1 VGSLALQFIRSP
13 GKRIWAVAPKI
24 TESEITAAS
33 RLFVRQSRT
42 FVHETPLDMI
52 PLPQFAGALF
62 MTTTP
67 EQRKAD
73 LVERLATEA
82 RKRVAEG
89 QADSARAFV
98 KRYLALVA
106 PDDIIYTSFETLL
119 GGAVS
124 LWQFGEKRH
133 VGSPGVR
140 LFNPTVEQN
149 GWGLEHTVI
158 EIVNDD
164 MPFLVDSVSAEVNR
178 LGRKIHLLLH
188 PVIHVRRDAA
198 GRRLELTTTQ
208 DAPSDSIVE
217 SYMHVEIDQETDAVE
232 LEAMA
237 ASLEVVLN
245 DVRAAVTDWQ
255 GMRERLRA
263 DVAELEHA
271 KLPMPQEEVA
281 EARAFL
287 QWLDQGNYIL
297 LGYRRYRFETRDGKD
312 YLPPVPESGLGILR
326 AVRAESAARAS
337 EPLST
342 EFSEYART
350 KDLLIIIKAN
360 RRSTVHRPVPLDRI
374 GIKRYDDAGNLIG
387 EDRFLGLFT
396 SAAYSRSVR
405 EIPML
410 RLKAKRTIERAG
422 LDPHSHNGK
431 ALVDILESYPRD
443 EFFQI
448 TDGQLYDIARGILLL
463 QERHRVALFTR
474 KDVFERFISCYVF
487 VPRDQNTAEFREK
500 ARQILEEEFNG
511 RETAAYEHVTDAPLA
526 RILFVVKTTPGQI
539 PEVDEKRIE
548 AILADAARTWG
559 DRLLDTLCHRFG
571 EEGGIEL
578 QRRYKRAFSAAYM
591 DRFQADAAMY
601 DIEHIEEVLA
611 TGKLVV
617 DLYRHRGEERQFH
630 CKIIHSG
637 PPVPLSEIMPRLENM
652 GLKVLAE
659 EPYDVHPLAPA
670 ETVRI
675 RDFSLDAERMQ
686 DDLQPIKQKFQETF
700 VRVWNR
706 EAENDGFNRLVIAA
720 EMEWHEVVVVRA
732 YSRYI
737 RQIGVNISEQLIQ
750 QTLASHADVARLLI
764 QLFTTH
770 FDPALG
776 AATPR
781 GASMAS
787 SSVTGRHLAAGGIRT
802 LIEDAL
808 DRIKN
813 PDEDRI
819 LRLYLTLI
827 EATLRT
833 NYYQRLE
840 NGNRKPYLSF
850 KLDSQSI
857 RELPLPRPM
866 FEISVYSPSMEGIH
880 LRAGKV
886 ARGGI
891 RWSDRREDFRTEVL
905 GLMKAQNVKNVVIVP
920 MGSKGGFVVK
930 NPSSERAIFQTEG
943 VAAYQTLLRGML
955 DITDNFRGA
964 DVIPPRD
971 VVRRDAD
978 DPYLVVAADKGT
990 ATFSDIAN
998 AISAQ
1003 YGFWLGD
1010 AFASGGSAGYD
1021 HKDMGITARGGWEA
1035 VKRHFRELGVNIQR
1049 EDFTVVGVGDMSG
1062 DVFGNAMLLSPH
1074 TKLIAAFNHSHIFL
1088 DPDPDPV
1095 SSMAERQRLF
1105 DQRLN
1110 WNGYNTELL
1119 SKGGAV
1125 LERSA
1130 KTVTVSEEV
1139 ARRFDLEKKT
1149 LAPADLMKAILRAR
1163 TDLLWLGGIGTYVKS
1178 TDEDHAAAR
1187 DRANDALRVDA
1198 PELRVR
1204 VVGEGANLGFTQ
1216 SGRIEYA
1223 MAGGH
1228 INTDA
1233 IDNSAGVDTSDHE
1246 VNIKILLYDAIER
1259 GELAGIEERNTLL
1272 AAMTDE
1278 VGQLVLCDNYE
1289 QTQAISLTQA
1299 LGESVLDEQARFM
1312 RALERA
1318 GRLDRALEGLP
1329 DDETIAQRHTAHIGL
1344 VRPELAILL
1353 AYSKIVLYADLLASD
1368 LPDDPLL
1375 VEDLVLYFPKPLREK
1390 YRATIEHHR
1399 LRREIIGTYVTNNI
1413 INRIRPTFV
1422 WQMMEETGQSVADVA
1437 RAFTIIRESFDL
1449 RSLWSEIETQD
1460 NVLPARVQIEMQID
1474 VGRLLERAM
1483 TWLLISGYT
1492 TLDTARYVG
1501 EFRPAIA
1508 AISDKL
1514 NDILPAALLGSLK
1527 AHQGELEMDG
1537 VPEPV
1542 AYRIA
1547 SLGVMGAAL
1556 DIVRLSR
1563 MGRPV
1568 EDVARVY
1575 FSVGSRFGL
1584 DRLRTAG
1591 AAISAETP
1599 WQKAAVAAVIDDLF
1613 NCQSTLASR
1622 VLTESDS
1629 VDGWLSSRPREVE
1642 RIDQMMTDFRVAQTV
1657 DLAMLTVASRQL
1669 RTLMES

>member
-1 VGSLALQFIRSP
+1 
-13 GKRIWAVAPKI
+13 
-24 TESEITAAS
+24 
-33 RLFVRQSRT
+33 
-42 FVHETPLDMI
+42 
-52 PLPQFAGALF
+52 
-62 MTTTP
+62 MTMTP

-73 LVERLATEA
+73 LVDRLASEA
-82 RKRVAEG
+82 QKRVG
-89 QADSARAFV
+89 DSQADSAEKFIR
-98 KRYLALVA
+98 RYFALVS
-106 PDDIIYTSFETLL
+106 PDDIIYTSFDTLL
-119 GGAVS
+119 GGALS
-124 LWQFGEKRH
+124 LWQFGEIRE
-133 VGSPGVR
+133 VGTPKVR
-140 LFNPTVEQN
+140 LFNPTVEAN

-164 MPFLVDSVSAEVNR
+164 MPFLVDSVSAEVTR
-178 LGRKIHLLLH
+178 LGRAIHLLLH
-188 PVIHVRRDAA
+188 PVVRVRRDAGSKRA
-198 GRRLELTTTQ
+198 ELESTQ
-208 DAPSDSIVE
+208 EAKIDAIVE
-217 SYMHVEIDQETDAVE
+217 SYMHVEIDQESDSAE
-232 LEAMA
+232 LEAMRT
-237 ASLEVVLN
+237 SLESVLH

-255 GMRERLRA
+255 AMRGQLRS

-281 EARAFL
+281 EARSFL
-287 QWLDQGNYIL
+287 QWLDEGNFIL
-297 LGYRRYRFETRDGKD
+297 LGFRRYGFETRGDKD
-312 YLPPVPESGLGILR
+312 YLPPVPDSGLGILR
-326 AVRAESAARAS
+326 EFRKVSAERAAT
-337 EPLST
+337 PLT
-342 EFSEYART
+342 REFSEYART
-350 KDLLIIIKAN
+350 KDLLIITKAN
-360 RRSTVHRPVPLDRI
+360 SRSTVHRNVPLDRI
-374 GIKRYDDAGNLIG
+374 GIKRYDDNGNLTG

-410 RLKAKRTIERAG
+410 RLKATRTLERAG

-431 ALVDILESYPRD
+431 ALVDIIETFPRD

-448 TDGQLYDIARGILLL
+448 TDAQLYDIARGILLL

-474 KDVFERFISCYVF
+474 NDVFERFVSCYVF
-487 VPRDQNTAEFREK
+487 VPRDQNTVEFREK
-500 ARQILEEEFNG
+500 AKQILEEQLNG
-511 RETAAYEHVTDAPLA
+511 RDTSVYEHVTDAPLA
-526 RILFVVKTTPGQI
+526 RILFVVKTTPGAI

-548 AILADAARTWG
+548 AMLADAARTWG
-559 DRLLDTLCHRFG
+559 DRLLDTLCHRYG
-571 EEGGIEL
+571 EEEGIEL
-578 QRRYKRAFSAAYM
+578 QRRYKRAFTAAYAE
-591 DRFQADAAMY
+591 RFTAEAAMY
-601 DIEHIEEVLA
+601 DIQHIEEVLA
-611 TGKLVV
+611 DGRLVV
-617 DLYRHRGEERQFH
+617 DLYRHKTDERQFH

-659 EPYDVHPLAPA
+659 EPYEVHPLGAA
-670 ETVRI
+670 SVVRI
-675 RDFSLDAERMQ
+675 RDFSLAAEGMQ
-686 DDLQPIKQKFQETF
+686 DDLSPIKQKFQETF

-706 EAENDGFNRLVIAA
+706 EAENDGFNRLVITA
-720 EMEWHEVVVVRA
+720 ELEWHEVVVLRA
-732 YSRYI
+732 YSKYI
-737 RQIGVNISEQLIQ
+737 RQIGVNVSEQLIQ
-750 QTLASHADVARLLI
+750 QTLSAHSDVARLLI
-764 QLFTTH
+764 QLFQTH
-770 FDPALG
+770 FDPSLG
-776 AATPR
+776 SATLR

-787 SSVTGRHLAAGGIRT
+787 DTVTGRHLAAGGIRAQ
-802 LIEDAL
+802 IEDAL
-808 DRIKN
+808 DRVKN

-833 NYYQRLE
+833 NYYQRDAS
-840 NGNRKPYLSF
+840 GNRKPYLSF

-891 RWSDRREDFRTEVL
+891 RWSDRREDFRTEIL

-930 NPSSERAIFQTEG
+930 NPSSDRPTFSKEG

-955 DITDNFRGA
+955 DITDNLRGA

-998 AISAQ
+998 AISGE

-1021 HKDMGITARGGWEA
+1021 HKAMGITARGGWEA
-1035 VKRHFRELGVNIQR
+1035 VKRHFRELGINIQR
-1049 EDFTVVGVGDMSG
+1049 EDFTCVGVGDMSG
-1062 DVFGNAMLLSPH
+1062 DVFGNAMLLSPR

-1088 DPDPDPV
+1088 DPTPDPAV
-1095 SSMAERQRLF
+1095 SLAERQRMF

-1110 WNGYNTELL
+1110 WNGYNVDLL

-1125 LERSA
+1125 LDRSA
-1130 KTVTVSEEV
+1130 KTVTVSDEV
-1139 ARRFDLEKKT
+1139 VQMLDLEKKT
-1149 LAPADLMKAILRAR
+1149 LAPSELMKAILRAR
-1163 TDLLWLGGIGTYVKS
+1163 ADLLWLGGIGTYVKS
-1178 TDEDHAAAR
+1178 SDEDHAAAR

-1198 PELRVR
+1198 TELRVR

-1216 SGRIEYA
+1216 QARIEYA
-1223 MAGGH
+1223 MGGGH

-1246 VNIKILLYDAIER
+1246 VNIKVLLYDAIER
-1259 GELAGIEERNTLL
+1259 GELAGLDERNTLL
-1272 AAMTDE
+1272 ASMTDE

-1344 VRPELAILL
+1344 TRPELAILL
-1353 AYSKIVLYADLLASD
+1353 AYSKIVLYSDLLASD

-1375 VEDLVLYFPKPLREK
+1375 VEDLVLYFPKPLREQ
-1390 YRATIEHHR
+1390 YRATIERHR

-1413 INRIRPTFV
+1413 INRIRPTYV
-1422 WQMMEETGQSVADVA
+1422 WQMSEETGKPTADVA

-1449 RSLWSEIETQD
+1449 RSLWSAIEGQD
-1460 NVLPARVQIEMQID
+1460 NVLPARVQTEMLIE

-1483 TWLLISGYT
+1483 NWLLISDYQS
-1492 TLDTARYVG
+1492 LDTARYVG

-1508 AISDKL
+1508 AISENL
-1514 NDILPAALLGSLK
+1514 NDILPASLLGSLK
-1527 AHQGELEMDG
+1527 ARQGELEMDG

-1547 SLGVMGAAL
+1547 SLSVMGAAL

-1563 MGRPV
+1563 TGRPV
-1568 EDVARVY
+1568 EDVAKVY
-1575 FSVGSRFGL
+1575 FSVGARFGL
-1584 DRLRTAG
+1584 ERLRTAG
-1591 AAISAETP
+1591 ATIPAETP
-1599 WQKAAVAAVIDDLF
+1599 WQKAALAAVVDDLF
-1613 NCQSTLASR
+1613 TYQSTLAKK
-1622 VLTESDS
+1622 VLSESDGAKDP
-1629 VDGWLSSRPREVE
+1629 VDQWLTTRPREVE
-1642 RIDQMMTDFRVAQTV
+1642 RIDQLMTDLKAAQTV

-1669 RTLMES
+1669 RGLVES